1 MIIGYTCGVYDLL
14 HVGHINLLK
23 NAKSMCDKLIVGLTT
38 DKGVQYKFKNTIL
51 KYDDRKKILE
61 SLKYV
66 DSVIPQEDTDKVLAW
81 NKIKFNILFV
91 GDDWYN
97 TPKWNGFENELKQ
110 HNVKIVYFPYT
121 KSCSTTLIKKNIVYI
136 NNIFIIFDLDKTL
149 WNFYTN
155 LLPDD
160 EYKNIITNYKF
171 SDDIIRIFNF
181 LNKNNIKY
189 GFASRSK
196 YKNRCSELLKKLNIN
211 LDNHFNHIEWTENKS
226 KLLHVQKIIKESG
239 KSPEFMILFDDDD
252 ENLKSV
258 QSLIKYTKLV
268 DKELNL
274 KFEDLIDVLYEV
286 SK

>member
-23 NAKSMCDKLIVGLTT
+23 NARAMCDKLIVGLST
-38 DKGVQYKFKNTIL
+38 DEATQYKFKNTIL
-51 KYDDRKKILE
+51 KYDDRKQILE

-97 TPKWNGFENELKQ
+97 TPKWNQFEKELKQ
-110 HNVKIVYFPYT
+110 HNVKLVYFPYT
-121 KSCSTTLIKKNIVYI
+121 KSSSTTLIKKKIVNI

-155 LLPDD
+155 LLTDN
-160 EYKNIITNYKF
+160 EYNNIINNYQF
-171 SDDIIRIFNF
+171 SNDIIRIFNF
-181 LNKNNIKY
+181 LNKNNIEY

-196 YKNRCSELLKKLNIN
+196 YKDRCSKLLNKLGVN
-211 LDNHFNHIEWTENKS
+211 LDNHYNHIEWTENKS
-226 KLLHVQKIIKESG
+226 KLPHIQNIIKNSG
-239 KSPEFMILFDDDD
+239 KSPEFMLLFDDDN
-252 ENLKSV
+252 ENLNSV
-258 QSLIKYTKLV
+258 RHLIKCTKLV
-268 DKELNL
+268 NKEVNL
-274 KFEDLIDVLYEV
+274 QFEDFIDVLYEI

>member
-38 DKGVQYKFKNTIL
+38 DEGVRYKFKNTIL

-66 DSVIPQEDTDKVLAW
+66 DSVIPQKDTDKVLAW

-97 TPKWNGFENELKQ
+97 TPKWNGFENELKKY
-110 HNVKIVYFPYT
+110 NVKIVYFPYT
-121 KSCSTTLIKKNIVYI
+121 QSCSTTLIKKKIVNI

-155 LLPDD
+155 LLNEDD
-160 EYKNIITNYKF
+160 YKNIINNYNF
-171 SDDIIRIFNF
+171 SDDIVRIFNY
-181 LNKNNIKY
+181 LKKNNIEF

-196 YKNRCSELLKKLNIN
+196 YKNRCSELLKKLNID
-211 LDNHFNHIEWTENKS
+211 LDNHINCIKWTDNKTKLPHIKYIIS
-226 KLLHVQKIIKESG
+226 KCK
-239 KSPEFMILFDDDD
+239 KSPEFMVLFDDDD

-258 QSLIKYTKLV
+258 NSIIKYTKLV
-268 DKELNL
+268 DKEKNL
-274 KFEDLIDVLYEV
+274 KFEDFIDVLYNI
-286 SK
+286 